1 MWPDSN
7 DKWLMGIRANGHLL
21 LNSEKMSKSNGNF
34 MTFTDAVG
42 MRLAHADAGES
53 VEDANF
59 VSCTAD
65 AAILRLYTLVEWV
78 KKVLAD
84 TTLRLD
90 EDSFHDKVFYNE
102 MNQKLIET
110 GENHEKKL

>member
-42 MRLAHADAGES
+42 MRLAHADAGDR
-53 VEDANF
+53 VEDA
-59 VSCTAD
+59 
-65 AAILRLYTLVEWV
+65 
-78 KKVLAD
+78 
-84 TTLRLD
+84 
-90 EDSFHDKVFYNE
+90 
-102 MNQKLIET
+102 
-110 GENHEKKL
+110 